1 MVANGAMGLLGRRAM
16 TRDPWAMDH
25 GPWTMGLRDKRPPL
39 TCYCVLGSLLW
50 HGRPGMTENGAMGPL
65 CSSSILL

>member
-1 MVANGAMGLLGRRAM
+1 MVANGTMGLLNCRVM

-25 GPWTMGLRDKRPPL
+25 GPARQTAPL
-39 TCYCVLGSLLW
+39 TRYCVLGSLLW
-50 HGRPGMTENGAMGPL
+50 RGRPVMTENGAMGPL

>member
-1 MVANGAMGLLGRRAM
+1 MVANGTMGLLDCSVM

-25 GPWTMGLRDKRPPL
+25 GAARQTPPL
-39 TCYCVLGSLLW
+39 TCYCVLGSLLR
-50 HGRPGMTENGAMGPL
+50 HERPGMAENGAMGPL